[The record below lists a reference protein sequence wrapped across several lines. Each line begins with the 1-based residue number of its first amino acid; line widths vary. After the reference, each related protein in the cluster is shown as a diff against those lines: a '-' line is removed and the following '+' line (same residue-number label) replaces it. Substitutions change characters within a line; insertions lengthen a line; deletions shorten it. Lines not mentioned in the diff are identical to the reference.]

1 MPPLPPLPPSSGAAA
16 VSLHDVGDRLARE
29 RRQELLVHAR
39 RLRRVFLWV
48 SAITV
53 GVVGAGWIVLNLVF
67 CGCCEGRADTARN
80 QAYEVSKAMEIF
92 RLQHGRW
99 PTSLLDLTVPPRGK
113 PVMNQLPL
121 DPWGGAWRLAM
132 PTTWGPL
139 PPGARA
145 SQRDTGKPIVWSA
158 GEDGIFLTDDD
169 VGNWP
174 R

>member
-1 MPPLPPLPPSSGAAA
+1 MPPLPTLPPSSGAAA

-29 RRQELLVHAR
+29 RRHDLLVHAR

-53 GVVGAGWIVLNLVF
+53 GVVGAGWLLANMVCPGG
-67 CGCCEGRADTARN
+67 CGDGARN

-99 PTSLLDLTVPPRGK
+99 PTSLLELTVPPRGK